1 MPPAQNSTGPNQDD
15 LAAGRAYR
23 EVGPYLT
30 LGIQLALT
38 VVIFF
43 LLGWWLDSRY
53 NTAPLFELVGA
64 LVGAVGGMIKFL
76 KSVVELSKKEE
87 TSKPDSRE
95 D

>member
-15 LAAGRAYR
+15 LEAGRAYR
-23 EVGPYLT
+23 EVGPYLN
-30 LGIQLALT
+30 LGLQLALT

-43 LLGWWLDSRY
+43 LLGWWLDSHY
-53 NTAPLFELVGA
+53 NTSPLFQLVGA
-64 LVGAVGGMIKFL
+64 FVGVVGGMTKFL

-87 TSKPDSRE
+87 TSKSKSRE